1 MIKLL
6 NGDCLELIKD
16 IEDYSIDLVV
26 TDPPY
31 NIGCG
36 GGGGFYAKN
45 SSTRRTYISDLEN
58 LNCCE
63 FDPVVF

>member
-6 NGDCLELIKD
+6 NGDCLELMKD

-31 NIGCG
+31 NIGRG

-45 SSTRRTYISDLEN
+45 SSTRRSKRNQQYAI
-58 LNCCE
+58 
-63 FDPVVF
+63 